1 MPEIEFLLEELLKSW
16 LKQSLLVGMTVMFI
30 SIHISNFALKLIV
43 VRCLLHSSINTKGLE
58 ELTLSCEQYP
68 ASRGCVFTV

>member
-43 VRCLLHSSINTKGLE
+43 VRCLLHSSINTKGFRGVNVVVR
-58 ELTLSCEQYP
+58 TVPCE
-68 ASRGCVFTV
+68 